1 MGLPALCAAQD
12 ATAPGAAPQTPPLA
26 PQVAPTPPPAAASL
40 IQPAPAVVPGQPAP
54 AAQPSAAATGN
65 IAASHLPHDLS
76 PWNMFLSADI
86 VVKGVMIGLALA
98 SVLTWS
104 AWLAKSFE
112 LVRAKHA
119 LRRALRIVGAQNSL
133 RELEQPSTR
142 AAAYCRRCSK
152 RHRSSCA
159 AQPTSTTSKA
169 SRSASARAWSASRLR
184 PGAACRAGRASSRPS
199 VRPRPF
205 VGLFGTVWGIM
216 NSFIGISKAQ
226 TTNLAIVAPGIA
238 EALLATALG
247 LVTAIP
253 AVIIYNRLVRSI
265 ADYKA
270 LVADSSA
277 EVARLVSRDLDRR
290 PTHDIHTAQAAE

>member
-1 MGLPALCAAQD
+1 MGLPALCTAQD
-12 ATAPGAAPQTPPLA
+12 ATALAAAAQTPPLA
-26 PQVAPTPPPAAASL
+26 PQVAPTSPPTASP
-40 IQPAPAVVPGQPAP
+40 IQPAPAVVPGEPAP
-54 AAQPSAAATGN
+54 AAATGN
-65 IAASHLPHDLS
+65 IAPSHLPHDLS

-104 AWLAKSFE
+104 EWLAKSFE
-112 LVRAKHA
+112 LIRAKHA

-133 RELEQPSTR
+133 RESQAALNARRGVLSALLEAASFELRRSADVHDKQSIKER
-142 AAAYCRRCSK
+142 VGSRLERLEAAAGRDMGWGTGLL
-152 RHRSSCA
+152 A
-159 AQPTSTTSKA
+159 TI
-169 SRSASARAWSASRLR
+169 
-184 PGAACRAGRASSRPS
+184 GATA
-199 VRPRPF
+199 PF

-253 AVIIYNRLVRSI
+253 AVIFYNRLARSI

-277 EVARLVSRDLDRR
+277 EVARQVSRDLDRR

>member
-12 ATAPGAAPQTPPLA
+12 ATAPGATPQTPPLA
-26 PQVAPTPPPAAASL
+26 PQVAPTPPPAAASP

-133 RELEQPSTR
+133 RESQAALNARRGVLPALLEAASFELRRSADVHDKQSIKER
-142 AAAYCRRCSK
+142 VGSRLERLEAAAGRDMGWGTGLL
-152 RHRSSCA
+152 A
-159 AQPTSTTSKA
+159 TI
-169 SRSASARAWSASRLR
+169 
-184 PGAACRAGRASSRPS
+184 GATA
-199 VRPRPF
+199 PF

-226 TTNLAIVAPGIA
+226 TTNLAVVAPGIA

-253 AVIIYNRLVRSI
+253 AVIFYNRLARSI

-277 EVARLVSRDLDRR
+277 EVARQVSRDLDRR
-290 PTHDIHTAQAAE
+290 STHDIHTAQAAE